1 MAAARPPAQG
11 EFHDLYVDL
20 AVDLRVGPD
29 VEPDV
34 EPDVVIDLTQ
44 PLRHASEL
52 VESGSFTRARC
63 GSCAWAG
70 PARRARAIALA
81 DAQRHETSGAP

>member
-20 AVDLRVGPD
+20 SVELR
-29 VEPDV
+29 V
-34 EPDVVIDLTQ
+34 EPDVVIDPTQ

-63 GSCAWAG
+63 GACGWAG
-70 PARRARAIALA
+70 PARRARAIAQT
-81 DAQRHETSGAP
+81 DAQRHQTRGAP